1 VKLLQ
6 ILARLLRREADAID
20 PQPPPLLVTCC
31 SADAVTVP
39 ECGTRYLLMTD
50 GATVANYPIR
60 NSADARRLIG
70 QLADIADGLFRDE
83 LTKLRRMR
91 HASPS
96 AN

>member
-6 ILARLLRREADAID
+6 TLAKFLRWEADKLD
-20 PQPPPLLVTCC
+20 PQSPPLVVVCDK
-31 SADAVTVP
+31 ADAVTVP
-39 ECGTRYLLMTD
+39 QCGARYLLMTD

-83 LTKLRRMR
+83 VRRIGRMR

>member
-1 VKLLQ
+1 VKLLHL
-6 ILARLLRREADAID
+6 LARLLRWEAGKLD
-20 PQPPPLLVTCC
+20 PEAPPLLVTCC

>member
-1 VKLLQ
+1 MILRL
-6 ILARLLRREADAID
+6 LARLLRWEAGKLD
-20 PQPPPLLVTCC
+20 PEAPPLVVVCDK
-31 SADAVTVP
+31 ADAVTVP
-39 ECGTRYLLMTD
+39 QCGARYLLMTD
-50 GATVANYPIR
+50 GQTVANCPIR
-60 NSADARRLIG
+60 NSADARRLVG

>member
-1 VKLLQ
+1 VKLLHL
-6 ILARLLRREADAID
+6 LARLLRWEAGKLD
-20 PQPPPLLVTCC
+20 PQSQPLLVTCC

-50 GATVANYPIR
+50 GQTVANYPIR

-83 LTKLRRMR
+83 ITNLRRMR